1 MWYEVTILR
10 IYADIPNQHKILV
23 VWRLCEKNKGNTF
36 EIEYRVATK
45 DGKVLWIL
53 DKSQLHTDDSGI
65 DYISCVLIDITTE
78 KQEQEKLRLA
88 LERHRIG
95 KSQQRPA

>member
-1 MWYEVTILR
+1 MTILR

-65 DYISCVLIDITTE
+65 DYISCVLLDITTE

-88 LERHRIG
+88 LERYRIG